1 MPNNSIQKIR
11 STVTTHRSNS
21 TAAFF
26 DLPTD
31 ATPQDCKE
39 ISIRLIEQCRAVLL
53 SIYNTPANQERLS
66 VQLEL
71 MDSLLFQATN
81 IVEMIDIEKAVDMAI
96 TQVEE

>member
-1 MPNNSIQKIR
+1 MPYNLIQKIR

-53 SIYNTPANQERLS
+53 SIYNTLDNQSRLS

-81 IVEMIDIEKAVDMAI
+81 IVEMIEIEKAVDMAI
-96 TQVEE
+96 TQVDE

>member
-1 MPNNSIQKIR
+1 MPNSIQKIR

-39 ISIRLIEQCRAVLL
+39 ISIRLIEQCRAVLVN
-53 SIYNTPANQERLS
+53 IYNSPKDQERLS
-66 VQLEL
+66 AQLEL

-81 IVEMIDIEKAVDMAI
+81 TVKLIDIEKAVDMAMV
-96 TQVEE
+96 QVEE